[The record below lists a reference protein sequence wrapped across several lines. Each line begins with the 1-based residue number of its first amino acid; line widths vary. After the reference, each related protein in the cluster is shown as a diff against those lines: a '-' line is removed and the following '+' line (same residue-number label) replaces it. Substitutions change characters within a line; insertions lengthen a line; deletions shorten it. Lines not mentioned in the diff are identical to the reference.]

1 MEKPSDEINFRI
13 LVVCTGNLHRSPFA
27 EAILLRR
34 FGELGL
40 TDVAVESAGLAA
52 PEGEACPVEVVQ
64 AAAEW
69 NVDLSSHRAR
79 QVSGIMIREAD
90 LVLTL
95 ERYHFTAL
103 ATAFPVDR
111 EKLHLLSV
119 FDPEENPEDIPDPA
133 EMDGDGLRSVYQRIA
148 LCAAALA
155 EYYAEP
161 LEGDGERP

>member
-1 MEKPSDEINFRI
+1 MEPPPEEINFRI
-13 LVVCTGNLHRSPFA
+13 LVVCSGNLHRSPFA
-27 EAILLRR
+27 EAVLLRR
-34 FGELGL
+34 LGELGL

-52 PEGEACPVEVVQ
+52 PEGEPCPVEVVQ

-69 NVDLSSHRAR
+69 DIDLSSHRAR
-79 QVSGIMIREAD
+79 QVNGYMMREAD
-90 LVLTL
+90 LILTL

-103 ATAFPVDR
+103 ATAFPADR

-119 FDPEENPEDIPDPA
+119 FDQDENPEDIPDPA
-133 EMDGDGLRSVYQRIA
+133 EMDGEGLRAAYRRIA

-161 LEGDGERP
+161 LQEDE

>member
-1 MEKPSDEINFRI
+1 MENPPDEINFRI

-27 EAILLRR
+27 EAVLLRR
-34 FGELGL
+34 LGELGL

-64 AAAEW
+64 AASEW
-69 NVDLSSHRAR
+69 GVDLSPHRAR
-79 QVSGIMIREAD
+79 QVNGLMMREAD
-90 LVLTL
+90 LILAL
-95 ERYHFTAL
+95 ERFHFTAL

-111 EKLHLLSV
+111 EKLHLLSI
-119 FDPEENPEDIPDPA
+119 FDQDENPEDIPDPA
-133 EMDGDGLRSVYQRIA
+133 ELDGEGLRAVYRRIA

-161 LEGDGERP
+161 LEEEE